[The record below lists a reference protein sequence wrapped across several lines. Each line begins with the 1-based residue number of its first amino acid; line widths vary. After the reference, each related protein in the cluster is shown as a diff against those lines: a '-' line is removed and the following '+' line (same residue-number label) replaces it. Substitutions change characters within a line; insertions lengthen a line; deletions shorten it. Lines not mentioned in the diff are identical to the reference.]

1 MLHRMVEVQDLNA
14 GWRILAYFLPDPLG
28 TIGHDYK
35 ASTLATAHLIH
46 QGPPEPTKIGRL
58 GKGCIVSRLLDTVL
72 AEMVGHPQLDLGPL
86 FVHKD
91 EHPVHG
97 GMQAL
102 YTPHR
107 TRQT

>member
-58 GKGCIVSRLLDTVL
+58 GKGCIEGSLVATALS
-72 AEMVGHPQLDLGPL
+72 EIVGPPQLGIGPL
-86 FVHKD
+86 CVHRRD
-91 EHPVHG
+91 DPLCG
-97 GMQAL
+97 GMQA
-102 YTPHR
+102 
-107 TRQT
+107 